1 VSRSVLWASI
11 AVAAGALALGYGLG
25 GYGLPA
31 LLVAVLG
38 GLWLLG
44 RWRAWPWVAPAGFL
58 CFTLA
63 AAIGMLLGLGAGWM
77 LLGAAAALVAWDLD
91 DLVRRLER
99 AGRVE
104 AQAAI
109 ESRHLARLAAVAGLG
124 LALAA
129 IPLGLRLDLGF
140 GLVLL
145 LGLLAVLG
153 LGRVVAY
160 LRREGD

>member
-1 VSRSVLWASI
+1 VSQRALWASI

-31 LLVAVLG
+31 LLIAALG

-44 RWRAWPWVAPAGFL
+44 RWRARPWIAPAGL
-58 CFTLA
+58 VCFTLVA
-63 AAIGMLLGLGAGWM
+63 ATGMLMDLGAGWM
-77 LLGAAAALVAWDLD
+77 LLGGAAALVAWDLD
-91 DLVRRLER
+91 DLARRLEW

-109 ESRHLARLAAVAGLG
+109 ESRHLGRLAVVAGLG

-129 IPLGLRLDLGF
+129 IPVGLRLDLGF
-140 GLVLL
+140 GLVLM

-153 LGRVVAY
+153 LGRAVAY
-160 LRREGD
+160 LRRQSD

>member
-1 VSRSVLWASI
+1 MSRAVLWESI

-31 LLVAVLG
+31 LLVAALG

-44 RWRAWPWVAPAGFL
+44 RWRVWPWVAPAGL
-58 CFTLA
+58 ACFTLVA
-63 AAIGMLLGLGAGWM
+63 GAGMLLDLGAGWM
-77 LLGAAAALVAWDLD
+77 LLGGVSALVAWDLD
-91 DLVRRLER
+91 DLVRRLAR
-99 AGRVE
+99 AGRAE
-104 AQAAI
+104 AQATI
-109 ESRHLARLAAVAGLG
+109 ERRHLGRLAAVAGLG

-129 IPLGLRLDLGF
+129 LPPGLRLDLGF